1 MDKFEAISTTA
12 TDKINHLLKDSLDKD
27 QQKEIVN
34 IIERAVIKAILEGQ
48 HRAVDAALKCPEA
61 DQDVAHKIATEIR
74 KKNDAL
80 IVNLCSQR

>member
-1 MDKFEAISTTA
+1 MDKFTTIANGA
-12 TDKINHLLKDSLDKD
+12 TDKINGLLKSKLDKGQYTAVSD
-27 QQKEIVN
+27 IV
-34 IIERAVIKAILEGQ
+34 ERAVIKAILESQ
-48 HRAVDAALKCPEA
+48 HRAVDAALRCPEA

>member
-1 MDKFEAISTTA
+1 MDKFEAIATSA
-12 TDKINHLLKDSLDKD
+12 TDKINALLKESLDKD
-27 QQKEIVN
+27 QKKEISTV
-34 IIERAVIKAILEGQ
+34 IERAVIKAILEGQ
-48 HRAVDAALKCPEA
+48 HRAVDAALRCPEA

>member
-1 MDKFEAISTTA
+1 MDKFELIANTA
-12 TDKINHLLKDSLDKD
+12 TDKINNLLKGTLDKG
-27 QQKEIVN
+27 QQTEISD
-34 IIERAVIKAILEGQ
+34 IIERAVIKAILESQ

-61 DQDVAHKIATEIR
+61 DQDVAHKIATAIR

>member
-1 MDKFEAISTTA
+1 MDKFEAIATTA
-12 TDKINHLLKDSLDKD
+12 TDKINAVLKDSLDKD
-27 QQKEIVN
+27 QQKEIAN
-34 IIERAVIKAILEGQ
+34 LIERAVIKAILEGQ
-48 HRAVDAALKCPEA
+48 HRAVDAALRCPEA

>member
-1 MDKFEAISTTA
+1 MDKFEAIATTA
-12 TDKINHLLKDSLDKD
+12 TDKINAVLKGSLDKD
-27 QQKEIVN
+27 QQKEIAN
-34 IIERAVIKAILEGQ
+34 LIERAVIKAILEGQ
-48 HRAVDAALKCPEA
+48 HRAVDAALRCPEA

>member
-1 MDKFEAISTTA
+1 MDKFETIANGA
-12 TDKINHLLKDSLDKD
+12 TDKINDLLKGSLDKG
-27 QQKEIVN
+27 QQDAISDIV
-34 IIERAVIKAILEGQ
+34 ERAVIKALLEGQ